1 MPFLILFIL
10 LSIVVALFAIQNAVA
25 VSLNFAVWTF
35 TSSLVLVILGSFL
48 MGLLVAAC
56 FMLAMKARHYLQD
69 RKMKEEM
76 ANLQSENKRLQERI
90 AMLQHTQM
98 LHNEADRKGPSA
110 ANAQAQDAKQASGP
124 SAAK

>member
-48 MGLLVAAC
+48 MGL
-56 FMLAMKARHYLQD
+56 
-69 RKMKEEM
+69 
-76 ANLQSENKRLQERI
+76 
-90 AMLQHTQM
+90 
-98 LHNEADRKGPSA
+98 
-110 ANAQAQDAKQASGP
+110 
-124 SAAK
+124 